1 MSFVPKLT
9 FRGITRSLFKRL
21 RKKARQNG
29 LVVSQPA
36 GEAVKDGVRIQWN
49 YDAEREVLELQC
61 IKTPFWI
68 DAARVQ
74 KRLRQEVESTVGS
87 SRAA

>member
-1 MSFVPKLT
+1 MSFAPKLM
-9 FRGITRSLFKRL
+9 FRGITRALFKRL
-21 RKKARQNG
+21 QKKAKQNG
-29 LVVSQPA
+29 LQVIEPT

-61 IKTPFWI
+61 VKTPFWI

-74 KRLRQEVESTVGS
+74 KRLRQEVESMLGS